1 MYICAAYQNAGRW
14 IQEQETRKQEQ
25 GTAMEMEWKS
35 LGQINDKKE
44 KKGKTAKM
52 KRQTGEIVEKEEQKR
67 EIARTEAQKLSRE
80 K

>member
-1 MYICAAYQNAGRW
+1 
-14 IQEQETRKQEQ
+14 
-25 GTAMEMEWKS
+25 MEMEWKS